1 MLSTRSSA
9 RRRAAEYGGLI
20 PAAVLL
26 GGFFGFALVL
36 TVLYSFWKVVDF
48 EVVPDWT
55 LDNYRYFFTVGT
67 YVRTFVATLAMVG
80 VATSLTLAVA
90 VPFAYWLTRY
100 VSRRWRR
107 RLLIVV
113 VLPFFASYLLRVYAW
128 LGILGQNGAIN
139 RFLQS
144 VGLTDK
150 PVSILLFNRPAVV
163 LVLVYLY
170 FPFAVLA
177 LYVALEQFDWRQLTA
192 AMDLGATGFSAA
204 RRVLLPQIRPG
215 IVTAVIFVSIPML
228 GEYVTPLLVGGTKGV
243 MVGNLVANFFDT
255 GEYSRGA
262 AAALLIAAFVVAIL
276 IVFRRSLDLAVPDD
290 A

>member
-1 MLSTRSSA
+1 MRSTRSSA
-9 RRRAAEYGGLI
+9 RSGLAQYGGLV

-26 GGFFGFALVL
+26 GAFFGFALVL
-36 TVLYSFWKVVDF
+36 TLLYSFWQVVDF

-55 LDNYRYFFTVGT
+55 LDNYTYLLSVDT
-67 YVRTFVATLAMVG
+67 YVRTFIATLAMVG
-80 VATSLTLAVA
+80 AATALTLAVA
-90 VPFAYWLTRY
+90 APFAYWLARY

-107 RLLIVV
+107 RLLVIV

-139 RFLQS
+139 RLLQS
-144 VGLTDK
+144 IGLTDE

-163 LVLVYLY
+163 IVLVYLY

-177 LYVALEQFDWRQLTA
+177 LYVALEQFDWSQLTA
-192 AMDLGATGFSAA
+192 AMDLGATGLGAA

-215 IVTAVIFVSIPML
+215 IVTAVIFVAIPML

-262 AAALLIAAFVVAIL
+262 AAALLIAVFVVAIL
-276 IVFRRSLDLAVPDD
+276 VLFRRSLELAVPED

>member
-1 MLSTRSSA
+1 MRSTKSSA
-9 RRRAAEYGGLI
+9 RSRLAEYGGLV

-26 GGFFGFALVL
+26 GGFFGFAAVL
-36 TVLYSFWKVVDF
+36 TVLYSFWQVVDF
-48 EVVPDWT
+48 EVVPHWT
-55 LDNYRYFFTVGT
+55 IDNYTYLFSVDT
-67 YVRTFVATLAMVG
+67 YVRTFVATLTMVAL
-80 VATSLTLAVA
+80 ATVLTLALA
-90 VPFAYWLTRY
+90 MPFAYWLTRY

-107 RLLIVV
+107 RLLIAV

-139 RFLQS
+139 RLLVS
-144 VGLTDK
+144 IGVTDE

-192 AMDLGATGFSAA
+192 AMDLGATAGLAV

-215 IVTAVIFVSIPML
+215 IVTAVIFVSVPML

-243 MVGNLVANFFDT
+243 MIGNLVANFFDT

-262 AAALLIAAFVVAIL
+262 AAALVIAAFVVAL
-276 IVFRRSLDLAVPDD
+276 LVAFRRSLELTVPED

>member
-1 MLSTRSSA
+1 MPSTRSSA
-9 RRRAAEYGGLI
+9 RRRAAEYGGLV

-36 TVLYSFWKVVDF
+36 TVLYSFWQVVDF

-55 LDNYRYFFTVGT
+55 LDNYRYFFTVDT

-144 VGLTDK
+144 VGLTDE

-177 LYVALEQFDWRQLTA
+177 LYVALDQFDWRQLTA
-192 AMDLGATGFSAA
+192 AMDLGATGFRAA

-215 IVTAVIFVSIPML
+215 IVTAVIFVAIPML

-243 MVGNLVANFFDT
+243 MIGNLVANFFDT

-276 IVFRRSLDLAVPDD
+276 VVFRRSLDLTVPDD

>member
-1 MLSTRSSA
+1 MRSTKSSVRS
-9 RRRAAEYGGLI
+9 RIAEYGGLL

-26 GGFFGFALVL
+26 GGCFGFALVL
-36 TVLYSFWKVVDF
+36 TVLYSFWQVVDF

-55 LDNYRYFFTVGT
+55 LENYRYFFTVDT
-67 YVRTFVATLAMVG
+67 YVRTFVATLAMVA
-80 VATSLTLAVA
+80 VATALTLAVA

-139 RFLQS
+139 RFLQA
-144 VGLTDK
+144 VGIADE

-177 LYVALEQFDWRQLTA
+177 LYVALEQFDWSQVTA
-192 AMDLGATGFSAA
+192 AMDLGATGRVAA

-243 MVGNLVANFFDT
+243 MIGNLVANFFDT

-262 AAALLIAAFVVAIL
+262 AAALLIAVFVVAIMV
-276 IVFRRSLDLAVPDD
+276 VFRRSLELAVADD